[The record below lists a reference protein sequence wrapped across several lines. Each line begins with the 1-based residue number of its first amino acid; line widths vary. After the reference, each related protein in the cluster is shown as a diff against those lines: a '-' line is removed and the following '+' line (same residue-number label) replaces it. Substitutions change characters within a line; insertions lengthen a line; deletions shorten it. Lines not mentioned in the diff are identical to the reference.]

1 MAAIFLFFHSEL
13 CGFLQMYAHIFV
25 VVNSRNFTQFM
36 KKNSNTRQVFIRRQ
50 GKIIAYEV
58 CILDILI
65 RNEKKNKQTN
75 T

>member
-36 KKNSNTRQVFIRRQ
+36 KKIVTQDKFSLEDRARSLPMKYAF
-50 GKIIAYEV
+50 
-58 CILDILI
+58 
-65 RNEKKNKQTN
+65 
-75 T
+75 